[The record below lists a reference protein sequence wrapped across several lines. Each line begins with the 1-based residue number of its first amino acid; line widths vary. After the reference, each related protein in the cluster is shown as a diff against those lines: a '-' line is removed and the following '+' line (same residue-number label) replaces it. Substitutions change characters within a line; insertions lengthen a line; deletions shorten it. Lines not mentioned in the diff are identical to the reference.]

1 MGKQSNNGWSDVWS
15 NIDFDP
21 DLIVERGQKSS
32 FFSLI
37 SDVIQKKFGSIDNLN
52 TIELGSGMGT
62 VSLLLAL
69 QGANPT
75 LVDNNDVALQR
86 AKELFN
92 YFNIKPKIRNED
104 MFSLDMNDELKFDVC
119 LSVGLIEHFTGEKR
133 KEAIK
138 AHVRTVKKKGL
149 VLLVVPN
156 KYCFNYRIWMSLA
169 KLIRRW
175 NYGYEEPFSRKE
187 LSSLATEVGLKNTQ
201 VNGTDFVSSFEHLL
215 IFFKPTIQ
223 RALGM
228 KTFPP
233 VQVFPDYKITL
244 LDNHLGKNLHLIG
257 EV

>member
-1 MGKQSNNGWSDVWS
+1 MVKHNNKGWGDVWS

-21 DLIVERGQKSS
+21 DLIVERGQKST

-37 SDVIQKKFGSIDNLN
+37 SGVIQKKFGSIDKLN
-52 TIELGSGMGT
+52 TIELGSGIGT

-69 QGANPT
+69 KGSNPT
-75 LVDNNDVALQR
+75 LVDNNEVALQR
-86 AKELFN
+86 AKELYN
-92 YFNIKPKIRNED
+92 YFKVKPKIRNED
-104 MFSLDMNDELKFDVC
+104 MFNLAMNDESKYDIC

-138 AHVRTVKKKGL
+138 AHVQTVKKKGL
-149 VLLVVPN
+149 VIIVVPN

-175 NYGYEEPFSRKE
+175 DYGYEEPFSRKE
-187 LSSLATEVGLKNTQ
+187 LLTLANEIGLKNTQ
-201 VNGTDFVSSFEHLL
+201 VNGTDFLTSFEHLL
-215 IFFKPTIQ
+215 IFFKPRIQ
-223 RALGM
+223 RALGI

>member
-1 MGKQSNNGWSDVWS
+1 
-15 NIDFDP
+15 
-21 DLIVERGQKSS
+21 
-32 FFSLI
+32 
-37 SDVIQKKFGSIDNLN
+37 
-52 TIELGSGMGT
+52 MGT

-69 QGANPT
+69 HGSNPT
-75 LVDNNDVALQR
+75 LVDINEVALER
-86 AKELFN
+86 AKELYN
-92 YFNIKPKIRNED
+92 YLNVNLEIKNGD
-104 MFSLDMNDELKFDVC
+104 MFSMALNDSKTYDVC

-138 AHVRTVKKKGL
+138 AHIQTVRKNGL
-149 VLLVVPN
+149 IIIVVPN

-169 KLIRRW
+169 KLLGRW

-187 LSSLATEVGLKNTQ
+187 LFNLAKEIGLKNIQ
-201 VNGTDFVSSFEHLL
+201 VNGTDFLSSFEHLL
-215 IFFKPTIQ
+215 IFIKPTIQ

-244 LDNHLGKNLHLIG
+244 LDNHLGKNLFLIG